1 LRLKQSHFAKNNSP
15 NNGHNNKLEGN
26 DMRKV
31 LIGGLCA
38 SLIAGLTACNDK
50 PADVK
55 TPETAK
61 LL

>member
-1 LRLKQSHFAKNNSP
+1 
-15 NNGHNNKLEGN
+15 
-26 DMRKV
+26 MRKV